1 MESRRI
7 LIQSLLL
14 RWFRHHGTRSI
25 SQIRI
30 ACRALNE
37 SFCEDVKDP
46 LHSFFSPLIRK
57 GHVEFIGND
66 RYQPALPVIIFNQ
79 KENISTAINLSC
91 HQVDLLQKKY
101 GVGEPDAFGVIRFE
115 SRLNEI
121 NKICTKYDI
130 PYVDHHI
137 SHVLNQFPNL
147 KDAVL
152 QFREE
157 FGVECR
163 HYFNPFKRRWEKVES
178 PWRQGIYKVKE
189 DARQYYFRLDQ
200 NKWFKM
206 PSFRSN
212 PDAWHIC
219 NSYQAMANQNDTPF
233 IFYQKA
239 KHTVIVDKISIPI
252 LIDRI
257 LRIPSIHIPAEM
269 EMCYPNIS
277 PSAFKQLN
285 RIFLN
290 GIEVNE

>member
-1 MESRRI
+1 MESRRA

-14 RWFRHHGTRSI
+14 QWVRHHGIRSI

-37 SFCEDVKDP
+37 SFCEDVRYP
-46 LHSFFSPLIRK
+46 LHSFFFPLVRK

-66 RYQPALPVIIFNQ
+66 RYQPALPVIIFNK

-91 HQVDLLQKKY
+91 HQVDLLQKRY
-101 GVGEPDAFGVIRFE
+101 GVGEPDDFGVIRFE

-130 PYVDHHI
+130 LYVDHHI
-137 SHVLNQFPNL
+137 SHVLSQFPNL

-157 FGVECR
+157 SGVECR
-163 HYFNPFKRRWEKVES
+163 YYFNPFKRRWEKVES
-178 PWRQGIYKVKE
+178 PWHLGIHKVKE

-206 PSFRSN
+206 
-212 PDAWHIC
+212 
-219 NSYQAMANQNDTPF
+219 
-233 IFYQKA
+233 QK
-239 KHTVIVDKISIPI
+239 HFQ
-252 LIDRI
+252 ID
-257 LRIPSIHIPAEM
+257 S
-269 EMCYPNIS
+269 
-277 PSAFKQLN
+277 LN
-285 RIFLN
+285 
-290 GIEVNE
+290 